1 MDKNLDNILQS
12 IKSLS
17 PEDANEIIYFLL
29 ERNKTYNLTQKEK
42 EIVSFMTEKSK
53 EFEKWNKEVKELL
66 IANRE
71 FFNELKRSA
80 WIKA

>member
-42 EIVSFMTEKSK
+42 ETVSFMTEKSK

-80 WIKA
+80 

>member
-1 MDKNLDNILQS
+1 MDKNLDDILQS

-17 PEDANEIIYFLL
+17 PEDANKIIYFLL

-80 WIKA
+80 